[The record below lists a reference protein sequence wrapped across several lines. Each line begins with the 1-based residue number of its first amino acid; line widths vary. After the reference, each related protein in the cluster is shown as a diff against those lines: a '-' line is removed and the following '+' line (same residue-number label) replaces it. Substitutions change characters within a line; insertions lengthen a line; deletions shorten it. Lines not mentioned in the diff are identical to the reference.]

1 MAYQN
6 GPKIVTNGLVLC
18 LDAGNPKSYPG
29 SGTSWVDLSGNGN
42 NGTLTNGPTFS
53 STNGGNIFFDGT
65 NDYVRVSSTSI
76 IPGSSSFTF
85 NIWLNYSISGG
96 AIFRDIV
103 NNRDS
108 GPNYAGFLFTTYE
121 GTGVNNGKIRVQLN
135 TSAATNSYYSTGRAI
150 ATGTPKCA
158 SVVVNRESNLLIFY
172 VDGTFD
178 ASFSISGVGN
188 ISSTSPFD
196 IGWDQ
201 RFANPQAYFLG
212 TIYSSQVYNRALSA
226 AEILQNYNA
235 TKGRFKL

>member
-1 MAYQN
+1 MSVAG
-6 GPKIVTNGLVLC
+6 GPDLIQDGLVLC
-18 LDAGNPKSYPG
+18 LDAANTKSYPG

-108 GPNYAGFLFTTYE
+108 GPN
-121 GTGVNNGKIRVQLN
+121 
-135 TSAATNSYYSTGRAI
+135 
-150 ATGTPKCA
+150 
-158 SVVVNRESNLLIFY
+158 
-172 VDGTFD
+172 
-178 ASFSISGVGN
+178 
-188 ISSTSPFD
+188 
-196 IGWDQ
+196 
-201 RFANPQAYFLG
+201 
-212 TIYSSQVYNRALSA
+212 
-226 AEILQNYNA
+226 
-235 TKGRFKL
+235 